1 MKLDNLMLG
10 ADEQRVLQY
19 LNTWPGEFIAEKQIA
34 RHAESKQRFIAEPYW
49 ARNSLNQLAILGLV
63 EADSSGKYCARTQTN
78 EIANPKRFIAPHLRV
93 ILERSGRNI
102 DLSSFA
108 P

>member
-1 MKLDNLMLG
+1 MELDNLMLG
-10 ADEQRVLQY
+10 ADEQRVLLY

-49 ARNSLNQLAILGLV
+49 ARNSLNQLATLGLV
-63 EADSSGKYCARTQTN
+63 EADSSGKYCVRIQTN
-78 EIANPKRFIAPHLRV
+78 EIANSKRFIAPHLRE
-93 ILERSGRNI
+93 ILESSGRNI

-108 P
+108 S